1 MTTSTGPSDPAGPQ
15 DPRHGNAAI
24 MRDMD
29 GRETILDLG
38 RTDAAEISALRRR
51 FETLAQ
57 AATLPAIID
66 RNDPTRLAMDEAMK
80 RTVTGST
87 IRRLPGGGTLR
98 HVSGDLPGLGRRVQ
112 WRLVG
117 HPHMQDVAVTEPVRP
132 DGRNLPLDDPDRSDD
147 ACDEAILLRYGSL
160 LATAVPT
167 PRRARTSAAK
177 ADLEPLHEAVA
188 IMIARIA
195 DESAESPITGMNGDR
210 VVIRHDSPFGPGSI
224 RLHSENL
231 TRFPMRAVHAPAWL
245 DALPVIARM
254 DCRSNG
260 SMHGGHEEMLSI
272 EIGDDQG
279 SYVQIPRPMDTVGTM
294 RLLSELP
301 SLPVETRLVLMTVE
315 EAETMR
321 RAMT

>member
-1 MTTSTGPSDPAGPQ
+1 MTIGTGPSDPPGPKES
-15 DPRHGNAAI
+15 RHGNATI
-24 MRDMD
+24 MRAME

-51 FETLAQ
+51 FEALAQ
-57 AATLPAIID
+57 AATHPAIID
-66 RNDPTRLAMDEAMK
+66 RNDPKRLAVDEAMK

-87 IRRLPGGGTLR
+87 IRRLAGGGTLR

-112 WRLVG
+112 WRLIG
-117 HPHMQDVAVTEPVRP
+117 HPHMQDMAVTEPVRP

-147 ACDEAILLRYGSL
+147 ACDETILLQYGTL

-177 ADLEPLHEAVA
+177 AELEPLHDAIA

-195 DESAESPITGMNGDR
+195 HDSAASPITGMNGDR

-231 TRFPMRAVHAPAWL
+231 TRFPLRAVHAPAWL

-260 SMHGGHEEMLSI
+260 SMHGGHAEMLSI
-272 EIGDDQG
+272 EIGEDQG
-279 SYVQIPRPMDTVGTM
+279 SYVQIHGPMDTVGTM

-301 SLPVETRLVLMTVE
+301 SLPVETRLTLMTVE
-315 EAETMR
+315 EAKAMR